1 MDDEQEW
8 WVVGKGGWRVR
19 EKRVDAKEG
28 GVDGEKEGW
37 VVRTGGWMVR
47 EKRVDGKEGRVD

>member
-1 MDDEQEW
+1 M
-8 WVVGKGGWRVR
+8 VGKGGWRVR
-19 EKRVDAKEG
+19 EKRVDGKEG

-37 VVRTGGWMVR
+37 VVRKGGWMVR